1 MECAFVLGIA
11 RIIGLQVDLHGIEGM
26 ADKNTSSSWVSN
38 RYLFDKVLFFCI
50 VGEVNLPPRSPATKS
65 TTIFGEKV
73 SEVAFS

>member
-26 ADKNTSSSWVSN
+26 ADKNTSSSWFSS
-38 RYLFDKVLFFCI
+38 LIKFFFRI